1 MNREPQPSVCQFC
14 GAEIK
19 LTDDEWAIQSPYG
32 TLPGHVCAKC
42 APDTVS
48 GANRKKGYMMFVSR
62 RAMKPNAPALP
73 PQRSGGRQQQVV
85 GNSESGNT

>member
-1 MNREPQPSVCQFC
+1 MNRETQPSVCQFC
-14 GAEIK
+14 NAEIK

-48 GANRKKGYMMFVSR
+48 GANRKKGYKMFVSR
-62 RAMKPNAPALP
+62 RAMKPNAHLERLA
-73 PQRSGGRQQQVV
+73 RSDNTLGGIVRP
-85 GNSESGNT
+85 